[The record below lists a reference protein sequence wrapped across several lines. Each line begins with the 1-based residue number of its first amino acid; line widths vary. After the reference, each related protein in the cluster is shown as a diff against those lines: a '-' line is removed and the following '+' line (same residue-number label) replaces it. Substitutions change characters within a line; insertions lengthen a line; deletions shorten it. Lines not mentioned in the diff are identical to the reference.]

1 MESKNRLLVKDDV
14 GKAKP
19 CVVKLPPSD
28 FVFGKPDSKDEAG
41 AAQLTS
47 SWNYGTLNTQ
57 GARAPQVVDFKKMN
71 KMKLMNRGL
80 SHKVSRSTRIPG

>member
-41 AAQLTS
+41 AAVLTS
-47 SWNYGTLNTQ
+47 SWNYGTVN
-57 GARAPQVVDFKKMN
+57 V
-71 KMKLMNRGL
+71 
-80 SHKVSRSTRIPG
+80 

>member
-28 FVFGKPDSKDEAG
+28 FVFGKPDSKDEANAG
-41 AAQLTS
+41 QLTS
-47 SWNYGTLNTQ
+47 SWNYGTVN
-57 GARAPQVVDFKKMN
+57 V
-71 KMKLMNRGL
+71 
-80 SHKVSRSTRIPG
+80 

>member
-1 MESKNRLLVKDDV
+1 METKNRLLVKDDV

-28 FVFGKPDSKDEAG
+28 FAFGKPDSKDEAG
-41 AAQLTS
+41 AAVLTS
-47 SWNYGTLNTQ
+47 SWNYHTVNSD
-57 GARAPQVVDFKKMN
+57 AKASQVIDFKKMN

-80 SHKVSRSTRIPG
+80 SHKVSRFHQNH